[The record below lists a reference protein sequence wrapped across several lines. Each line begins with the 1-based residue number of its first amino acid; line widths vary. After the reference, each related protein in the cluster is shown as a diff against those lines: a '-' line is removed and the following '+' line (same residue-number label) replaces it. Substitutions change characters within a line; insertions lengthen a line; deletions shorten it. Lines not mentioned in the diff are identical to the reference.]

1 MFACARCP
9 AAAGG
14 ENFGVKPSRRSPS
27 HSRATLALIS
37 FAAVVVS
44 ARAQTAPAAT
54 SAAPDQGPLV
64 LEAFSVTGSNIKRTD
79 NETVQ
84 PVIRLATGIEK
95 GETGTPLELM
105 ERVPVLGSLSV
116 YENQDGGRVRGSA
129 SSIDL
134 RGLGGQHTLMLLNG
148 RRLPAYGLAFGGLTF
163 SNINNLPLAAVD
175 RVEVLADGASAT
187 YGADATAGVVNFI
200 TKRNAD
206 EHRLGFRYG
215 NTTDGAAAEYRA
227 TFTYGQRFKGAPG
240 GFLFVADAF
249 NRATLMAVKRDFA
262 VLGDLSPR
270 VPAPFNTAAIWN
282 TQSNLGPYASFTVVT
297 QTGMP
302 NTLPGFT
309 GNAAYVDFTGKI
321 QPGTRSPV
329 SYYNDSR
336 DFSLVPGRN
345 SRDVFL
351 SADSQLTPGL
361 QFFTEL
367 SYNDLVSR
375 VQQSPMTLASTSN
388 VDAAGNVLVLPATNY
403 YNPFGTRFYGPGTAN
418 PTIAARAVQFTG
430 MEPATGPRTARITSS
445 QDRVVGGLR
454 GKLASRWTWESA
466 LTYSSNKARDLT
478 NNLLKLSAFTAAL
491 NRSTPDALNL
501 FAGPGANPESVLAP
515 LRTDS
520 YTGGASKLKTW
531 DAKATGE
538 VWRLPAGALQIALGV
553 EYRGE
558 GLRSDYAPIYQ
569 AGDLVGTAISTG
581 FDAYRTTRATFAEL
595 SVPLLHDESRTLFKK
610 AELQLADR
618 FENFTSFGSTT
629 KPRAGLSAM
638 VLPGMFVRASYGE
651 GFRAPSL
658 TQLYGG
664 VSSTTSNR
672 ADVFRPQEGTIR
684 RFIFQPPNPALK
696 PEQTKSSTVGVVWEM
711 PFVRGLS
718 LEVNFWRY
726 DLKDQINLISRVTE
740 LALEAAGGAYSNPY
754 IVRVAPTAAVPIGPI
769 LQIIEPLA
777 NYQFAKTSGTD
788 FNVTYKRG
796 HKESGVLTL
805 GADATYVAEYQV
817 KLDPTQPYVSFPPD
831 LGRPRFR
838 ATGRVEFSRRD
849 WSAQTSYQ
857 YTAHYDPPD
866 RVTVAGQDYWMPSY
880 GLWNFSTSYA
890 FGKVGPLRGVTASV
904 GLNNVFNKFP
914 PLYPTRQGYD
924 ARLFSPQGRFAF
936 VNVGI
941 EY

>member
-1 MFACARCP
+1 MELRTHLR
-9 AAAGG
+9 
-14 ENFGVKPSRRSPS
+14 STRRSPIS
-27 HSRATLALIS
+27 ALI
-37 FAAVVVS
+37 FGAICHLVGCVNAA
-44 ARAQTAPAAT
+44 AQTVST
-54 SAAPDQGPLV
+54 SSAQSDANNGPLV
-64 LEAFSVTGSNIKRTD
+64 LEAFAVTGSNIKRTD
-79 NETVQ
+79 TETVQ
-84 PVIRLATGIEK
+84 PVTVLSTGIEK
-95 GETGTPLELM
+95 GEIGTPLELM
-105 ERVPVLGSLSV
+105 QRVPVLGSMNV

-163 SNINNLPLAAVD
+163 SNVNNLPLAAVE
-175 RVEVLADGASAT
+175 RVEILRDGASAT

-206 EHRLGFRYG
+206 ERRLGFRYG

-227 TFTYGQRFKGAPG
+227 TFTYGQRFKNHPG
-240 GFLFVADAF
+240 GFLVVADAF
-249 NRATLMAVKRDFA
+249 TRETMMARDRSFA
-262 VLGDLSPR
+262 VLGDLSSR
-270 VPAPFNTAAIWN
+270 APAPFNTAAIWN
-282 TQSNLGPYASFTVVT
+282 TQSNLGPYASFTLVT
-297 QTGMP
+297 QTGLP

-309 GNAAYVDFTGKI
+309 GTTAYVDFNGKL
-321 QPGTRSPV
+321 QAGTRSPAN
-329 SYYNDSR
+329 YYNDSR
-336 DFSLVPGRN
+336 DFSLVPGRA

-351 SADSQLTPGL
+351 SADYQLKPGL
-361 QFFTEL
+361 QFFAEL
-367 SYNDLVSR
+367 SYNDIVSK
-375 VQQSPMTLASTSN
+375 VKQSPMTLATTANIDS
-388 VDAAGNVLVLPATNY
+388 AGNVLVLPATNY
-403 YNPFGTRFYGPGTAN
+403 YNPFGTRFYGAGTAN
-418 PTIAARAVQFTG
+418 PTIAARAVQFAG
-430 MEPATGPRTARITSS
+430 MEPGTGPRTARITTS
-445 QDRVVGGLR
+445 QNRFVAGLR
-454 GKLASRWTWESA
+454 GNLRGSWTWESG

-520 YTGGASKLKTW
+520 YTGGVSTLKMW

-538 VWRLPAGALQIALGV
+538 LWSLPAGALQAAVGV

-581 FDAYRTTRATFAEL
+581 FDAYRTTRAAFAEF
-595 SVPLLHDESRTLFKK
+595 SVPLLQDAQRVWFKK
-610 AELQLADR
+610 AELQLAGR

-638 VLPGMFVRASYGE
+638 VLPGVFLRASYGE

-684 RFIFQPPNPALK
+684 RFIFQPPNSSLK
-696 PEQTKSSTVGVVWEM
+696 PEHTKSSTIGVVWEM
-711 PFVRGLS
+711 PFIRGLS
-718 LEVNFWRY
+718 MEVDAWRY
-726 DLKDQINLISRVTE
+726 NLKDQINVISRVTE
-740 LALEAAGGAYSNPY
+740 LALEVAGGAYSNPY

-777 NYQFAKTSGTD
+777 NYQFAKTSGAD

-796 HKESGVLTL
+796 RNESGLLTI

-838 ATGRVEFSRRD
+838 ATGRLEFSRRA

-880 GLWNFSTSYA
+880 GLWNFATTYS
-890 FGKVGPLRGVTASV
+890 FGKAGILRGVTASV
-904 GLNNVFNKFP
+904 GVNNVFNKFP

-936 VNVGI
+936 MNIGI